1 MTKQEEFIKRVV
13 AMREA
18 QRAYENSRTRPNE
31 NAMRK
36 CETLVDEWLIE
47 YTAEKVQLE
56 LWSIAA
62 KTDET
67 PGAYNVTHEGNEKET
82 EAT

>member
-67 PGAYNVTHEGNEKET
+67 PGAYNVTHGDEEKET